1 MKLSPK
7 TVTGVLHLQ
16 NKGACDWG
24 WQGLIAQG
32 CQRYVSI
39 IDPKN
44 VQVIQVLVKHKG
56 TVVKVKWSHENYH
69 HDLGSPYTLRLAS
82 GDSNGLIIIWD
93 VKQGEPKTEFSDG
106 NKPIQD
112 LQWLSNQDAS
122 YDLLVALHPPYSMIL
137 WNADTGTKL
146 WKKSYTETLLS
157 FSFDP
162 FNHRNVAFLGQDS
175 IIFIEDFSI
184 TKTPSDNGKKFY
196 ICSPSSQASSL
207 KAESLNGSLEKK
219 SMSSKNLAKKMSSIL
234 VGEPSKKTTADIESM
249 ALNECLQLLHHQSCR
264 HHLILLYPREI
275 LILDLEINQTVGII
289 QMERSGSPYVQVLS
303 LRQRDVLICLHE
315 NGSLTARVRRKTNVI
330 NTPASEGTGA
340 FDDSPPPMS
349 MDMMYDVRCQSDS
362 MRVTRNSKV
371 CCITCC
377 PVSEKTITLSV
388 TDGRMIFWEILLAQN
403 PSVISTPKGVCTKLD
418 FPVISD
424 IPAPKSVLSSMI
436 GHHSIPIG
444 HGHLKFVMTGLLSG
458 VAPAVTV
465 LRMCPPMTTKNY
477 HIYNPLLALGNN
489 NGIIQILNISS
500 GEIEKEYSVHTTT
513 VRGIEW
519 CSLQSFMS
527 FSYPNPG
534 PTGQVKNEIV
544 FVDVSSGKITHV
556 RPNRDHE
563 SPIEILRVSY
573 SRNYFVIGF
582 KDKPT
587 ELWDVKT
594 LTMLRETGKSLPI
607 PTAIEWSPSFGGKT
621 SKKKHSHL
629 LALSHTPE
637 SDENSS
643 AVTMSQS
650 TTSTIESMESKS
662 SAQREHLVYSD
673 MDGSLYHFI
682 IENNTFVD
690 ASKIPPETNIGTIKC
705 IAWKGD
711 NIVFGDQDGQVSV
724 WDLKLK
730 TQRTIHTRRGWIKRI
745 RFAPGRGNTKFGV
758 LYLDGMDIFELKEG
772 KLEMLSSLKSP
783 KEIAKIVDIDWAG
796 SDRPVIATNDG
807 CVIVFD
813 ILLKLSHCK
822 IEDLELPDNLFSPH
836 ILPSKGAL
844 LMKYF
849 LHHQP
854 WSDKYTFKIEA
865 GGLRDDDAKLVED
878 INRQFSLIDRDLAD
892 YLPVCKFGV
901 AERCL
906 LVARLFGDE
915 SDVLFWTVAM
925 NYLCKEKISPIK
937 DDNQASSGDR
947 FVPPTPAYKET
958 NDLVVLDN
966 PEEQEKKFQER
977 QLYGCHPLES
987 YFDTICDNS
996 SYKKYQL
1003 DRVAL
1008 HDSKR
1013 ATYDH
1018 TKKCAENYVM
1028 LGQTDRAVQLFLETE
1043 PDNDIYY
1050 TDCLRACLVASIRF
1064 SGASQSTIKLV
1075 ATNLIANGKLTEGV
1089 QLLCLINKGLD
1100 ACRYLQTYSEWDLA
1114 VWLAKSTLNYS
1125 EFAEVMKRW
1134 VDHLCSPHVNQ
1145 KSKAVLVQ
1153 LSLGQFSKVLEMLYG
1168 MRQFNRAACFAEACT
1183 QFGLLDKSDDTVSLV
1198 EAVYLEYARLLSN
1211 LGYRQ
1216 AAEHYCQKAGE
1227 KGEQFLKEVKILFT

>member
-1 MKLSPK
+1 MRL
-7 TVTGVLHLQ
+7 VN

-137 WNADTGTKL
+137 WNADTGTK
-146 WKKSYTETLLS
+146 
-157 FSFDP
+157 
-162 FNHRNVAFLGQDS
+162 NVAFLGQDS

-207 KAESLNGSLEKK
+207 KAESSNGSLEKK
-219 SMSSKNLAKKMSSIL
+219 AMSSKNLAQKMSSIL
-234 VGEPSKKTTADIESM
+234 VGEPSKKSTADIESM

-315 NGSLTARVRRKTNVI
+315 NGSLTAR
-330 NTPASEGTGA
+330 GTGA

-403 PSVISTPKGVCTKLD
+403 PSVISTPKGINTKLD

-465 LRMCPPMTTKNY
+465 IRMCPPMTTKNY

-519 CSLQSFMS
+519 TNRTSE
-527 FSYPNPG
+527 
-534 PTGQVKNEIV
+534 NEIV

-662 SAQREHLVYSD
+662 PTQREHLVYSD

-690 ASKIPPETNIGTIKC
+690 ASKIPPE
-705 IAWKGD
+705 IA
-711 NIVFGDQDGQVSV
+711 VF
-724 WDLKLK
+724 
-730 TQRTIHTRRGWIKRI
+730 II
-745 RFAPGRGNTKFGV
+745 
-758 LYLDGMDIFELKEG
+758 
-772 KLEMLSSLKSP
+772 LSEETLH
-783 KEIAKIVDIDWAG
+783 I
-796 SDRPVIATNDG
+796 
-807 CVIVFD
+807 
-813 ILLKLSHCK
+813 IL
-822 IEDLELPDNLFSPH
+822 
-836 ILPSKGAL
+836 
-844 LMKYF
+844 
-849 LHHQP
+849 
-854 WSDKYTFKIEA
+854 
-865 GGLRDDDAKLVED
+865 
-878 INRQFSLIDRDLAD
+878 
-892 YLPVCKFGV
+892 
-901 AERCL
+901 
-906 LVARLFGDE
+906 
-915 SDVLFWTVAM
+915 
-925 NYLCKEKISPIK
+925 
-937 DDNQASSGDR
+937 
-947 FVPPTPAYKET
+947 
-958 NDLVVLDN
+958 
-966 PEEQEKKFQER
+966 
-977 QLYGCHPLES
+977 
-987 YFDTICDNS
+987 
-996 SYKKYQL
+996 
-1003 DRVAL
+1003 
-1008 HDSKR
+1008 
-1013 ATYDH
+1013 
-1018 TKKCAENYVM
+1018 
-1028 LGQTDRAVQLFLETE
+1028 
-1043 PDNDIYY
+1043 
-1050 TDCLRACLVASIRF
+1050 
-1064 SGASQSTIKLV
+1064 
-1075 ATNLIANGKLTEGV
+1075 
-1089 QLLCLINKGLD
+1089 
-1100 ACRYLQTYSEWDLA
+1100 
-1114 VWLAKSTLNYS
+1114 
-1125 EFAEVMKRW
+1125 
-1134 VDHLCSPHVNQ
+1134 
-1145 KSKAVLVQ
+1145 
-1153 LSLGQFSKVLEMLYG
+1153 
-1168 MRQFNRAACFAEACT
+1168 
-1183 QFGLLDKSDDTVSLV
+1183 
-1198 EAVYLEYARLLSN
+1198 
-1211 LGYRQ
+1211 
-1216 AAEHYCQKAGE
+1216 
-1227 KGEQFLKEVKILFT
+1227 

>member
-7 TVTGVLHLQ
+7 TVTGILHAQ
-16 NKGACDWG
+16 NKGASDWG
-24 WQGLIAQG
+24 WQGLLAQG
-32 CQRYVSI
+32 CQKYVTV
-39 IDPKN
+39 IDPKK

-56 TVVKVKWSHENYH
+56 TVVKVKWSQENYH

-82 GDSNGLIIIWD
+82 GDSHGLIIVWD
-93 VKQGEPKTEFSDG
+93 VKQGEPKSEFSDG

-122 YDLLVALHPPYSMIL
+122 HDLLVALHPPYSMIL

-162 FNHRNVAFLGQDS
+162 FHHRNVAFLGQDC
-175 IIFIEDFSI
+175 IVFIEDFSI
-184 TKTPSDNGKKFY
+184 TKIPSDNGKKFY
-196 ICSPSSQASSL
+196 ICSPTNQASSL
-207 KAESLNGSLEKK
+207 KSENSNGSMEKK
-219 SMSSKNLAKKMSSIL
+219 SSSKNLAKKMSSIL
-234 VGEPSKKTTADIESM
+234 VGESSSKKTSNDVESV
-249 ALNECLQLLHHQSCR
+249 ALNECLQLMYHQSCR

-289 QMERSGSPYVQVLS
+289 QLEKSGSPYIQVLS

-330 NTPASEGTGA
+330 STPASEGSGA

-362 MRVTRNSKV
+362 MRVTKNSRV

-377 PVSEKTITLSV
+377 PLSEKTISLSI
-388 TDGRMIFWEILLAQN
+388 TDGRMIFWEILLSSN
-403 PSVISTPKGVCTKLD
+403 PDESITPKGSNSSIQ

-424 IPAPKSVLSSMI
+424 IPAPLSVLSSMI

-458 VAPAVTV
+458 ILPSISVI
-465 LRMCPPMTTKNY
+465 RMCPPLTTKNY
-477 HIYNPLLALGNN
+477 HVYNPLLAIGNTS
-489 NGIIQILNISS
+489 GVIQILNISS
-500 GEIEKEYSVHTTT
+500 GAIEKEYSVHTTT
-513 VRGIEW
+513 VRGLEW

-534 PTGQVKNEIV
+534 PSGQVKNEIV
-544 FVDVSSGKITHV
+544 FVDVSSGKITQV

-563 SPIEILRVSY
+563 SPIEIMRVSY
-573 SRNYFVIGF
+573 SRTYFVIGF

-607 PTAIEWSPSFGGKT
+607 PTAMEWSPSFGGKPT
-621 SKKKHSHL
+621 KKKHL
-629 LALSHTPE
+629 LSNQNPTEVDENNSSVISQSTNSTAVPE
-637 SDENSS
+637 SDNK
-643 AVTMSQS
+643 
-650 TTSTIESMESKS
+650 TTP
-662 SAQREHLVYSD
+662 REHLVYSD
-673 MDGSLYHFI
+673 IEGSLFHFI

-711 NIVFGDQDGQVSV
+711 NIIFGDMDGQLSV

-730 TQRTIHTRRGWIKRI
+730 TQRTMHTKRGCVKRI
-745 RFAPGRGNTKFGV
+745 RFAPGRGNTKFVV
-758 LYLDGMDIFELKEG
+758 LYNDGLDIFELKEG

-783 KEIAKIVDIDWAG
+783 KEVAKIIDVDWSG
-796 SDRPVIATNDG
+796 SDRPVVATHDG
-807 CVIVFD
+807 CIVVFD

-822 IEDLELPDNLFSPH
+822 IEDIELPESLFSPH
-836 ILPSKGAL
+836 ILPSKGSL
-844 LMKYF
+844 VMKYF

-854 WSDKYTFKIEA
+854 WNGDYLYKLNPEHFREEDKRLI
-865 GGLRDDDAKLVED
+865 ED
-878 INRQFSLIDRDLAD
+878 INSQLNMIDQELAD
-892 YLPVCKFGV
+892 YLPVCKYGV

-906 LVARLFGDE
+906 LVSRLFGDE
-915 SDVLFWTVAM
+915 SDLLFWTVALY
-925 NYLCKEKISPIK
+925 YLCTEKISPIK
-937 DDNQASSGDR
+937 NSSPSSPGDI

-966 PEEQEKKFQER
+966 PEEEERKFLEK
-977 QLYGCHPLES
+977 QLYKCHPLES
-987 YFDTICDNS
+987 YFDTICDNA
-996 SYKKYQL
+996 SYQKYQL
-1003 DRVAL
+1003 DRIAL

-1013 ATYDH
+1013 ATYEH

-1028 LGQTDRAVQLFLETE
+1028 LGQTDRAVQLLLETE
-1043 PDNDIYY
+1043 PDNDVYY

-1075 ATNLIANGKLTEGV
+1075 ATNLIANGKLAEGI

-1100 ACRYLQTYSEWDLA
+1100 ACRYLQTYSEWDQA

-1125 EFAEVMKRW
+1125 DCAEVMKRW

-1153 LSLGQFSKVLEMLYG
+1153 LSLGQFTKVLEMLYG

-1183 QFGLLDKSDDTVSLV
+1183 QFGLLDSSEETVSLV
-1198 EAVYLEYARLLSN
+1198 EAIYLEYARFLSN
-1211 LGYRQ
+1211 LGYRK
-1216 AAEHYCQKAGE
+1216 AAEFYCSKAGD
-1227 KGEQFLKEVKILFT
+1227 KGEQFLKEVEILFT